1 MCRSDPKGVHGEVRR
16 EDAARSGDFIA
27 GKRLG
32 SICLMQPGR
41 SPAASNWQASVSNCI
56 NSPPD
61 PVRQILRDAK
71 RCKFTSDSDL
81 FLPLQPFHHCF
92 TTASRRWFFGSFT
105 IVKSQILRRMLF
117 PTALTTA
124 CQLLAGLYY
133 RSPLLH
139 ATAFVAVSP

>member
-1 MCRSDPKGVHGEVRR
+1 MAKCGMKMPREV
-16 EDAARSGDFIA
+16 AISSPRSGWEA
-27 GKRLG
+27 VVKCSRE
-32 SICLMQPGR
+32 R

-81 FLPLQPFHHCF
+81 FMPLQPFHHCF

-124 CQLLAGLYY
+124 CRSLLSLTIASRDRICRSFTIVQALLY
-133 RSPLLH
+133 SLFL
-139 ATAFVAVSP
+139 